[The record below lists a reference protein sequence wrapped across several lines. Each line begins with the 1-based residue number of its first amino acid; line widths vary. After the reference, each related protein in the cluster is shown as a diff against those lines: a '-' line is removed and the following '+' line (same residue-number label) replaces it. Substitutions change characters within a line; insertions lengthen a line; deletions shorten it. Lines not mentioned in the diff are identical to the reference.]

1 MSLPRFLDIEYCQT
15 DDALFPTAI
24 AWSLADGQM
33 KTVVI
38 APEDAWLPE
47 DGDLGDVDLLYLEEQ
62 GVPLLE
68 LARELHEDLPDQT
81 VYVDGLDPDEILID
95 LIFSAVRQEAPF
107 EIAPISELITGLNSE
122 ALEDRRRQLL
132 FDEGLEPQLPEN
144 GVYSLLLLAREEG
157 ILLDPVYSGKGMAG
171 MIDLVRKGHFSK
183 DENVVFLHTGGSAA
197 LFAYRKILT
206 D

>member
-1 MSLPRFLDIEYCQT
+1 MPAPRFLDIEYCQT

-38 APEDAWLPE
+38 APEDVWLPE
-47 DGDLGDVDLLYLEEQ
+47 DGDLGDIDLLYLEEQ

-81 VYVDGLDPDEILID
+81 VYVDGLDPDEILVD
-95 LIFSAVRQEAPF
+95 LIFSAVRQDAPF
-107 EIAPISELITGLNSE
+107 EIAPISELITGLDSE
-122 ALEDRRRQLL
+122 TLEDRRRQLL

-144 GVYSLLLLAREEG
+144 GVYSLLLLAHEEG
-157 ILLDPVYSGKGMAG
+157 YL
-171 MIDLVRKGHFSK
+171 
-183 DENVVFLHTGGSAA
+183 EE
-197 LFAYRKILT
+197 
-206 D
+206 

>member
-62 GVPLLE
+62 GYPCWNW
-68 LARELHEDLPDQT
+68 P
-81 VYVDGLDPDEILID
+81 
-95 LIFSAVRQEAPF
+95 
-107 EIAPISELITGLNSE
+107 
-122 ALEDRRRQLL
+122 
-132 FDEGLEPQLPEN
+132 
-144 GVYSLLLLAREEG
+144 
-157 ILLDPVYSGKGMAG
+157 
-171 MIDLVRKGHFSK
+171 
-183 DENVVFLHTGGSAA
+183 GSCTRICRTRP
-197 LFAYRKILT
+197 YTWMDWIRTKS
-206 D
+206 